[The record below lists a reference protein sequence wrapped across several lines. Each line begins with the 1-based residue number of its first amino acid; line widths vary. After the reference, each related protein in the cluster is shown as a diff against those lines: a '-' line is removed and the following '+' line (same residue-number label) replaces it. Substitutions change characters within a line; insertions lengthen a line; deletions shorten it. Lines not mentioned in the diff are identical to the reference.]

1 MEELE
6 NIILSKVSGAQKDKY
21 LLRLCVAAK

>member
-6 NIILSKVSGAQKDKY
+6 NIILSKVSQSYMQEGGLNNVYACK
-21 LLRLCVAAK
+21 